1 MSVRLVDPRNERLL
15 DRASAA
21 RRLSSLAGSTL
32 ALVDIS
38 KPGSSVFLDRIETRL
53 TRDVGV
59 RRVQRETKPTFA
71 KLAPDALIEH
81 LRAVDA
87 VVLALAD

>member
-1 MSVRLVDPRNERLL
+1 MPVRLVDPRNERLL

-32 ALVDIS
+32 ALIDIS
-38 KPGSSVFLDRIETRL
+38 KPGSGVFLDRIETRL

-59 RRVQRETKPTFA
+59 GRVQRETKPTFA
-71 KLAPDALIEH
+71 KLAPDTLIEH